1 MVNQKYYKSGGE
13 VRNVIKNI
21 LILAFTMVILPVNA
35 LENEDYYNRQFCS
48 EVSGQAEY
56 RLPDRSRVDCLTD
69 THAYEADWADGLKVY
84 ESIGQSLYYAAET
97 GKRPGILLLVRKKN
111 SDKHIRKVRRVIESW
126 DLPIKL
132 IIKDVFSD
140 KFGSENKQQ

>member
-1 MVNQKYYKSGGE
+1 MI
-13 VRNVIKNI
+13 RTIAFI
-21 LILAFTMVILPVNA
+21 LTFAISILFSHANA
-35 LENEDYYNRQFCS
+35 IENEDYYNRQFCS
-48 EVSGQAEY
+48 EVSGQVEY
-56 RLPDRSRVDCLTD
+56 ELPDRSRIDCLTD

-97 GKRPGILLLVRKKN
+97 GKKPGILLLVRKHN

>member
-97 GKRPGILLLVRKKN
+97 GKKPGILLLVRKKN
-111 SDKHIRKVRRVIESW
+111 SDKHIRKVKRVIENWS
-126 DLPIKL
+126 LPIKL
-132 IIKDVFSD
+132 VIQDVR
-140 KFGSENKQQ
+140 GG

>member
-1 MVNQKYYKSGGE
+1 MI
-13 VRNVIKNI
+13 RTIAFI
-21 LILAFTMVILPVNA
+21 LTFAISILFSHANA
-35 LENEDYYNRQFCS
+35 IENEDYYNRQFCS

-56 RLPDRSRVDCLTD
+56 KLPDRSRIDCLTD

-97 GKRPGILLLVRKKN
+97 GKKPGILLLVRKRN

-126 DLPIKL
+126 DLPIEL
-132 IIKDVFSD
+132 IIKDIF
-140 KFGSENKQQ
+140 